1 MTRPALLAVATLV
14 AAPLGAQDHAAHA
27 GHAQGGAA
35 AVHDSVMMPIKR
47 LFDGMRAHDSTMIR
61 SAFIEGAVMM
71 SPVPRADRPQRVQ
84 WSSVDAFVAQAGQP
98 GEPWDEQLYDP
109 VITVDGG
116 LAQVWVFYTFS
127 AGTRFSH
134 CGYDG
139 ITVVRTTAGWKIAA
153 IADTRRTTECDTAG
167 KRKV

>member
-1 MTRPALLAVATLV
+1 MTRLALLSAAALV
-14 AAPLGAQDHAAHA
+14 AVPVAAQDHAAHH
-27 GHAQGGAA
+27 GSQ
-35 AVHDSVMMPIKR
+35 AVQDSVMMPIKR

-71 SPVPRADRPQRVQ
+71 SQVPRADRPQRVQ

-139 ITVVRTTAGWKIAA
+139 ITVVRTTAGWKISA